1 MSPNGMHI
9 RAAYCIAI
17 MRVGTA
23 QYVYA
28 NMSSQEE
35 PSAVP
40 SAAADTAA
48 AAQVSADEAALARR
62 IEEASLN
69 AWPAL
74 HQTFL
79 DGWILRFAK
88 GFTKR
93 SNSIVPLYP
102 SMQPPADKIR
112 YCENLYAREQLQTVF
127 RLTSIAAD
135 SARLDAALSERGYRL
150 DETSLVLSKAL
161 IAEPLQVELKML
173 PLDQWLGIYCE
184 LTGMPEPAR
193 SLHGM
198 ILKSIA
204 GECGFGALL
213 VDERAVACGLAV
225 VERELVGL
233 FDIFTHQDARNAGHG
248 ANIVNGLLAWAV
260 SQGATRAYLQMV
272 EDNAAA
278 TALYDSLGFTEIYR
292 YWYRIGA

>member
-1 MSPNGMHI
+1 
-9 RAAYCIAI
+9 
-17 MRVGTA
+17 
-23 QYVYA
+23 
-28 NMSSQEE
+28 MSSPEK
-35 PSAVP
+35 PSPAV
-40 SAAADTAA
+40 AASIGQPQLTDT
-48 AAQVSADEAALARR
+48 AALARR

-74 HQTFL
+74 QQSFL
-79 DGWILRFAK
+79 DGWILRFAR

-102 SMQPPADKIR
+102 SLQPLAEKIR

-135 SARLDAALSERGYRL
+135 SPSVEAALAERGYRL
-150 DETSLVLSKAL
+150 EETSLVLSKPL
-161 IAEPLQVELKML
+161 IAEPLQGALKML
-173 PLDQWLGIYCE
+173 PLEDWLSVYCE

-193 SLHGM
+193 SLHGL

-213 VDERAVACGLAV
+213 LDEQPVACGLAV
-225 VERELVGL
+225 VEQELVGL
-233 FDIFTHQDARNAGHG
+233 FDIFTHPEARNAGHG
-248 ANIVNGLLAWAV
+248 ADIVNGLLAWAA

-272 EDNAAA
+272 EDNVPA
-278 TALYDSLGFTEIYR
+278 TALYNSLGFSEIYR
-292 YWYRIGA
+292 YWYRIGV

>member
-1 MSPNGMHI
+1 
-9 RAAYCIAI
+9 
-17 MRVGTA
+17 
-23 QYVYA
+23 
-28 NMSSQEE
+28 MSSQEE
-35 PSAVP
+35 P
-40 SAAADTAA
+40 TAA
-48 AAQVSADEAALARR
+48 IEPAPAARGLVEEPALARR

-74 HQTFL
+74 QQTFL

-102 SMQPPADKIR
+102 SLQPLAEKIR

-127 RLTSIAAD
+127 RLTSIADD
-135 SARLDAALSERGYRL
+135 SASLDLALAERGYRL
-150 DETSLVLSKAL
+150 DETSLVLSKPL
-161 IAEPLQVELKML
+161 IAEPVRVEVKML
-173 PLDQWLGIYCE
+173 ALDEWLNVYCE

-193 SLHGM
+193 SLHGL
-198 ILKSIA
+198 ILKCIA

-213 VDERAVACGLAV
+213 VDQQPVACGLAV

-233 FDIFTHQDARNAGHG
+233 FDIYTHQHARNAGHG

-272 EDNAAA
+272 EDNVAA
-278 TALYDSLGFTEIYR
+278 TALYNSLGFTEIYR